1 MIETWQHRGM
11 QSVPYIWMNGEM
23 VGWEDANVH
32 VLTHALH
39 YGTSVFEGV
48 RAYATD
54 KGPAVFRLEE
64 HMERL
69 VSGCKAYQIP
79 MEYTPA
85 ELSSAVTELIR
96 VNELPSAYIR
106 PIAFRGLGAI
116 GLNPTNAAVVVAI
129 AAWEW
134 GAYLGEEALRNGISV
149 GVSSWRRIDQQSLL
163 PNSKGGGAY
172 LNSIL
177 ARLEAEAGGFD
188 EALLLNDRGFLAE
201 GSGENLFLIRR
212 GVVYTPPSYSGVLPG
227 ITRHSVVTLLR
238 EAGIEVVETSL
249 TRSDAY
255 AAEEAFF
262 TGTAAEVTPIRMIDN
277 RPVGDGKPGPI
288 TKQAQTMY
296 MEAVTGKNADH
307 ADWLTIV

>member
-1 MIETWQHRGM
+1 M
-11 QSVPYIWMNGEM
+11 QEVPYIWMNGEM
-23 VGWEDANVH
+23 VAWKDANVH

-39 YGTSVFEGV
+39 YGTSVFEGI

-54 KGPAVFRLEE
+54 KGPAVFRLPE

-69 VSGCKAYQIP
+69 VGGCKAYQIP
-79 MEYTPA
+79 IPYTA
-85 ELSSAVTELIR
+85 EEMSEATLELIR
-96 VNELPSAYIR
+96 VNDLPSAYIR

-116 GLNPTNAAVVVAI
+116 GLNPTNASVEVVM

-134 GAYLGEEALRNGISV
+134 GAYLGEEALKHGISI

-163 PNSKGGGAY
+163 PGAKGGGAY

-188 EALLLNDRGFLAE
+188 EALMLNDQGFLAE
-201 GSGENLFLIRR
+201 GSGENLFLIRN
-212 GVVYTPPSYSGVLPG
+212 GVVYTPPSFSGVLPG
-227 ITRHSVVTLLR
+227 ITRDSVVTLLR
-238 EAGIEVVETSL
+238 EAGHEVVETSL

-288 TKQAQTMY
+288 TKQAQTLY
-296 MEAVTGKNADH
+296 METVTGKNADH
-307 ADWLTIV
+307 ADWLSVV

>member
-1 MIETWQHRGM
+1 M
-11 QSVPYIWMNGEM
+11 QPVPYIWMNGEL
-23 VGWEDANVH
+23 VDWDQANVH

-39 YGTSVFEGV
+39 YGTSVFEGI

-54 KGPAVFRLEE
+54 KGPAVFRLPE
-64 HMERL
+64 HMDRL
-69 VSGCKAYQIP
+69 IDGCKAYQIP
-79 MEYTPA
+79 IDYSVD
-85 ELSSAVTELIR
+85 ELSEAATGLVR
-96 VNELPSAYIR
+96 ANELPAAYIR

-116 GLNPTNAAVVVAI
+116 GLNPTNARVEVFI

-134 GAYLGEEALRNGISV
+134 GAYLGEEALRNGISI
-149 GVSSWRRIDQQSLL
+149 GVSSWRRIDHESLL

-188 EALLLNDRGFLAE
+188 EALMLNDQGFLAE
-201 GSGENLFLIRR
+201 GSGENLFLIRD
-212 GVVYTPPSYSGVLPG
+212 GVVYTPPSFSGVLPG
-227 ITRHSVVTLLR
+227 ITRHSVAVLLE
-238 EAGIEVVETSL
+238 EAGVDVVETSL

-255 AAEEAFF
+255 AADEAFF

-288 TKQAQTMY
+288 TRQAQTLY

>member
-1 MIETWQHRGM
+1 M
-11 QSVPYIWMNGEM
+11 QTVPYIWMNGEL
-23 VGWEDANVH
+23 VGWDDANVH
-32 VLTHALH
+32 VLSHALH
-39 YGTSVFEGV
+39 YGTSVFEGI

-54 KGPAVFRLEE
+54 KGPAVFRLDE

-69 VSGCKAYQIP
+69 VNGCKAYQIP
-79 MEYTPA
+79 LDYSA
-85 ELSSAVTELIR
+85 SELANAAKDVIR
-96 VNELPSAYIR
+96 SNELPAAYIR

-116 GLNPTNAAVVVAI
+116 GLNPTNARVEVII

-134 GAYLGEEALRNGISV
+134 GAYLGEEALRNGISI

-163 PNSKGGGAY
+163 PGSKGGGAY

-188 EALLLNDRGFLAE
+188 EALLLNDQGFLAE
-201 GSGENLFLIRR
+201 GSGENLFLIRD
-212 GVVYTPPSYSGVLPG
+212 GVVYTPPSFSGVLPG
-227 ITRHSVVTLLR
+227 ITRHSVATLLR
-238 EAGIEVVETSL
+238 ESGIEVIETSL

-262 TGTAAEVTPIRMIDN
+262 TGTAAEVTPIRMIDH

-288 TKQAQTMY
+288 TQQAQTMY

-307 ADWLTIV
+307 TDWLTIV